1 MSTVRN
7 RRFLWI
13 MPAVAILFASAVSIW
28 TGMENQRVH
37 RDFDRVYEAHVE
49 SVARLI
55 WESTRGA
62 ARALDALYALSEET
76 LALTARLIARVDIED
91 PGERKRLLSGGI
103 RAWLIGETWKELSG
117 DWGPVV
123 EDGRAGF
130 KQEMKNADES
140 EIVEGGGAN
149 RYGLYCSRFSVS
161 RKTVIVCRDAEE
173 LAGLRRETGLG
184 PLLRQVVGKGVVYA
198 VIQDEKGML
207 ASSPGAEVS
216 SFEQDA
222 ELGGV
227 LAGDRRGMTF
237 RTINSPAEP
246 LFEGL
251 GPFPLP
257 DGTTA
262 LLRVGVDASPMLA
275 VQASIEW
282 RHRVLYLVVGLL
294 VLISLAGTWI
304 LDRWAIRKREAE
316 RMLAAREEESH
327 HWQTISQMAQTVA
340 HEVRNPL
347 NTIKMAAQRL
357 QREFSIPDSEQADYQ
372 ELVGMLQ
379 SESDRVNHV
388 VSEFME
394 LGKPLV
400 LEIESLPLLE
410 IVEQALM
417 PLRVRAG
424 QEGKRIEAGVAA
436 GKKVRLD
443 RRRFTQIVSNLVGN
457 ALDAV
462 GAGGTVLVQ
471 ADVDADGL
479 HLEIIDDGPGMDTGT
494 LERVQKPFM
503 TTKARGTGLG
513 LSIARR
519 LIEAHQGRFGLS
531 SEMGKGTRSRV
542 FFPMKPE
549 VQSGG

>member
-1 MSTVRN
+1 MSTGRN
-7 RRFLWI
+7 IRFLWI
-13 MPAVAILFASAVSIW
+13 MPAVAILFASAVGVW
-28 TGMENQRVH
+28 TGMEHRRVH
-37 RDFDRVYEAHVE
+37 RDFNRVFEAHVE

-62 ARALDALYALSEET
+62 ARALDVLYALSEES
-76 LALTARLIARVDIED
+76 LALTARLIASVDVED

-103 RAWLIGETWKELSG
+103 RAWLIGKTWKELSG

-130 KQEMKNADES
+130 KQEMKNADEA
-140 EIVEGGGAN
+140 EIVEGGRAN
-149 RYGLYCSRFSVS
+149 RYGLYCARFGVS
-161 RKTVIVCRDAEE
+161 GKKVIVCRDAGE

-184 PLLRQVVGKGVVYA
+184 SLLRQVIGKGVVYA

-222 ELGGV
+222 ELGRV
-227 LAGDRRGMTF
+227 LAGDRPGMAF
-237 RTINSPAEP
+237 RMINRPAEP

-304 LDRWAIRKREAE
+304 LDRWAIRKRETE
-316 RMLAAREEESH
+316 RMLAAREEESR

-347 NTIKMAAQRL
+347 NTLKMAAQRL
-357 QREFSIPDSEQADYQ
+357 QREFSIQDSEQSDYQ

-379 SESDRVNHV
+379 SEADRVNHV

-400 LEIESLPLLE
+400 LKLENLPLLE
-410 IVEQALM
+410 MVEQALM

-424 QEGKRIEAGVAA
+424 QEGKRLEADVAA
-436 GKKVRLD
+436 GKKARLD
-443 RRRFTQIVSNLVGN
+443 RRRFVQIVSNLVGN

-462 GAGGTVLVQ
+462 DEGGLVRVR
-471 ADVDADGL
+471 ADIDKDGL
-479 HLEIIDDGPGMDTGT
+479 NLVVMDEGSGMDAQT
-494 LERVQKPFM
+494 LERVQKPFV

-519 LIEAHQGRFGLS
+519 LIEAHKGTFELES
-531 SEMGKGTRSRV
+531 LPGKGTQAHI
-542 FFPMKPE
+542 FFPIIPE
-549 VQSGG
+549 A

>member
-1 MSTVRN
+1 VFTGRN
-7 RRFLWI
+7 IRFLWI
-13 MPAVAILFASAVSIW
+13 MPAVAILFATLVVIW
-28 TGMENQRVH
+28 TGIEHRRVH
-37 RDFDRVYEAHVE
+37 RDFNRVYEAHVE

-55 WESTRGA
+55 WESTRA
-62 ARALDALYALSEET
+62 AASALDVLYALSEES
-76 LALTARLIARVDIED
+76 LALSAMLIARVDIED
-91 PGERKRLLSGGI
+91 PGERKRLVSGGV
-103 RAWLIGETWKELSG
+103 RAWLIGESWKKLSG
-117 DWGPVV
+117 DLGPVA
-123 EDGRAGF
+123 EDGRAGLLR
-130 KQEMKNADES
+130 EMENAEQG
-140 EIVEGGGAN
+140 EIVEVGGAK
-149 RYGLYCSRFSVS
+149 RYGLYCARFGVS
-161 RKTVIVCRDAEE
+161 NKIVIVCRDAEE

-184 PLLRQVVGKGVVYA
+184 PLLRQVIGKGVVYA
-198 VIQDEKGML
+198 VIQDEKGIL

-216 SFEQDA
+216 SFEQDLD
-222 ELGGV
+222 LGRV
-227 LAGDRRGMTF
+227 LAGDRRGVTF
-237 RTINSPAEP
+237 RMIDKPEQP

-275 VQASIEW
+275 VQAGIEW
-282 RHRVLYLVVGLL
+282 RHRLLYLVAGML

-304 LDRWAIRKREAE
+304 LERWARRKREAE
-316 RMLAAREEESH
+316 QLLAAREEKSR

-347 NTIKMAAQRL
+347 NTLKMVAQRL
-357 QREFSIPDSEQADYQ
+357 QREFSVPDSEQSEYQ

-379 SESDRVNHV
+379 SESDRVNQV

-400 LEIESLPLLE
+400 LEIETLPLAE
-410 IVEQALM
+410 IVEQALL

-424 QEGKRIEAGVAA
+424 QEGKQIETDVAA

-443 RRRFTQIVSNLVGN
+443 RRRFAQIVSNLVGN
-457 ALDAV
+457 AMDAV
-462 GAGGTVLVQ
+462 DQGGAVRIQ
-471 ADVDADGL
+471 ADISKDGL
-479 HLEIIDDGPGMDTGT
+479 NLVVVDEGPGMDAQT
-494 LERVQKPFM
+494 LERVQKPFV

-519 LIEAHQGRFGLS
+519 LVEAH
-531 SEMGKGTRSRV
+531 KGTFELTSGLEKGTQARV

-549 VQSGG
+549 V